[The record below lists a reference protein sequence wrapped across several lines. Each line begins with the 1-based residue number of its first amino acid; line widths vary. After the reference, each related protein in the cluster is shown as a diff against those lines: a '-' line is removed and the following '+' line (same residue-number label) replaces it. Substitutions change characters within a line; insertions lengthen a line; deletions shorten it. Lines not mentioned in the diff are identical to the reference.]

1 MQQAGVISAYLES
14 LTDALGFDRALAS
27 SVRQEVEDHLYEA
40 AATDSLGDRH
50 DAERRAVATFGD
62 PYAIAAQF
70 AVVSLAK
77 QSRRVAAAVILVIA
91 STLVTMK
98 ARVAWYAATQ
108 WAMNEE
114 MKALAGTVG
123 VVDRYSFWLS
133 VLVGIGSWAYVG
145 ARPIPSDFDPSY
157 RKQLRVFLLLCAA
170 ATGALVVSVISD
182 GVLTALQLRGTEWS
196 MGFSIP
202 IVSMA
207 IEIACIGILVLQI
220 RSIVRRTAFVA
231 ALSKT

>member
-1 MQQAGVISAYLES
+1 MQQAGVISAYLET
-14 LTDALGFDRALAS
+14 LADALGFDRALAC

-40 AATDSLGDRH
+40 AAADPVGDRH

-62 PYAIAAQF
+62 PHAIARQF

-77 QSRRVAAAVILVIA
+77 QSRRVAGAVILVIA
-91 STLVTMK
+91 GTFLTMK

-133 VLVGIGSWAYVG
+133 VMVGIGSWAYIS
-145 ARPIPSDFDPSY
+145 ARRFPAGFDPPY
-157 RKQLRVFLLLCAA
+157 RKQLRVFCLLCAT
-170 ATGALVVSVISD
+170 ATSALVVSVISD
-182 GVLTALQLRGTEWS
+182 GVLTAFQLRGTEWS
-196 MGFSIP
+196 IGFLIP

-207 IEIACIGILVLQI
+207 IEIACAGVLVFHI
-220 RSIVRRTAFVA
+220 RSIVRRMAFVA

>member
-91 STLVTMK
+91 STFLTMK

-133 VLVGIGSWAYVG
+133 VLVGSEAGPMSALALFHRTLIHHIASSFAFSCSSALPPP
-145 ARPIPSDFDPSY
+145 ARWSY
-157 RKQLRVFLLLCAA
+157 R
-170 ATGALVVSVISD
+170 
-182 GVLTALQLRGTEWS
+182 
-196 MGFSIP
+196 
-202 IVSMA
+202 
-207 IEIACIGILVLQI
+207 
-220 RSIVRRTAFVA
+220 
-231 ALSKT
+231 